1 MTVPQREESRV
12 PEREVACWTVQE
24 SCRLHPDWHWMT
36 QLRTQISVIR
46 QQSQS
51 SVGLTCANAKVIE
64 GWIRAKKCYYV
75 GVKLSPDRGMNQWS

>member
-1 MTVPQREESRV
+1 MLDGPGELQASPGLALDDTAED
-12 PEREVACWTVQE
+12 T
-24 SCRLHPDWHWMT
+24 
-36 QLRTQISVIR
+36 ISVIR

-51 SVGLTCANAKVIE
+51 SVGLIRANVKVIE